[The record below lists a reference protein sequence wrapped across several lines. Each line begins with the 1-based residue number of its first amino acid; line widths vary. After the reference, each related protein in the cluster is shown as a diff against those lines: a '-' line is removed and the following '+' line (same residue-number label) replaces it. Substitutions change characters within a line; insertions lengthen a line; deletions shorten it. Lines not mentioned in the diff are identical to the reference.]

1 MFNFSSETRA
11 VPVNL
16 PLAVVACLALSLGS
30 ACSSPGSRPFSS
42 LPEQSAGAPL
52 EEPDEQGNGDP
63 AESLQ
68 AMENSPSELW
78 ELHRAA
84 AAGDVARV
92 KQLVDEHPGRIN
104 DQDPR
109 SGFTALHEA
118 ARRGHADVVQAL
130 IGAGAA
136 ARLRDKDDMTAVDV
150 AIQEHHTEVVKIFAK
165 TISLDSYLDEA
176 VLSGHIGM
184 TELVLSDM
192 QEGKMNRLG
201 RSDYHAKRYRERDQE
216 IDLIDWLNGYYGINV
231 ESTDNVDVDG
241 NTPLHAAAI
250 SGHTE
255 IAKLLLQ
262 AGANVMERNKNGK
275 TPFDLAHEQGYEN
288 LAQMLERIP
297 ELLEAAK
304 IGDTKQV
311 EALLIAGTFPDGA
324 TSLHLAANAG
334 HTDVVRLLVNAG
346 ANINTLLGHSS
357 CGCCPTLL
365 VVLAQTMI
373 DGVSRNS
380 STRRFHLFDDQ
391 PPEEQITGFCGETAL
406 LLAIVGRTNNP
417 EPVKLL
423 IQAGADPNIPTA
435 YSGRTP
441 LHWAMSWPVE
451 REQVELVK
459 LLIQAGADVNAADEF
474 GVTPLQFSAE
484 IGSVDSVKALISA
497 GADVDFQR
505 HQVTDYSYGEM
516 MKALHVYVCDE
527 NDNTTKYRIGL
538 SRCYEGFNIQDQ
550 MGNAPLHDAVLHDR
564 VDVVRVLLG
573 AGADVNATNN
583 AGKTPLD
590 LAEQQG
596 HDSLAETLKAA
607 GGQRGG

>member
-1 MFNFSSETRA
+1 MFNFSNTIRLI
-11 VPVNL
+11 PVNL

-30 ACSSPGSRPFSS
+30 ACGQPSA
-42 LPEQSAGAPL
+42 LPEQLAGAPL

-63 AESLQ
+63 AEPLQ
-68 AMENSPSELW
+68 TMENSPSEPW

-104 DQDPR
+104 DQDSR

-118 ARRGHADVVQAL
+118 ARRGHVDVVQAL

-136 ARLRDKDDMTAVDV
+136 ASLRDKDDMTAVDV
-150 AIQEHHTEVVKIFAK
+150 AIQEHHTEVIKIFAK

-192 QEGKMNRLG
+192 QENQMERMT
-201 RSDYHAKRYRERDQE
+201 SDYHIKRYRERDQE

-231 ESTDNVDVDG
+231 ESRYNVDVDG

-255 IAKLLLQ
+255 IAKLLLE
-262 AGANVMERNKNGK
+262 AGANVMNRNKNGK

-297 ELLEAAK
+297 KLLEAAT

-311 EALLIAGTFPDGA
+311 EALLIAGTFPDARSLDGA
-324 TSLHLAANAG
+324 TSLHHAANAG

-346 ANINTLLGHSS
+346 ANINTLYGPSS
-357 CGCCPTLL
+357 CGCCPSYLE
-365 VVLAQTMI
+365 VLAKIMI

-380 STRRFHLFDDQ
+380 STRRFSLFDDR

-406 LLAIVGRTNNP
+406 LLAISGRTNNP

-423 IQAGADPNIPTA
+423 IQAGADPNIPNA
-435 YSGRTP
+435 YGRTP

-451 REQVELVK
+451 WEQVELVK
-459 LLIQAGADVNAADEF
+459 LLIQAGADVNAVDEF

-484 IGSVDSVKALISA
+484 IGSVGSIKALISA
-497 GADVDFQR
+497 GANVDFQR
-505 HQVTDYSYGEM
+505 HQVTDYSSGGQM
-516 MKALHVYVCDE
+516 MEALHGCDE
-527 NDNTTKYRIGL
+527 NDNSIGGIKYRIGR
-538 SRCYEGFNIQDQ
+538 SRCYEGFNIQDN
-550 MGNAPLHDAVLHDR
+550 MGNVPLHDAVLHDR

-596 HDSLAETLKAA
+596 HDSLAEALKAA
-607 GGQRGG
+607 DDQQGG